1 MKSAFKELRVYLN
14 LHDGFSKPKLNFQEL
29 YKLFPQFTFTP
40 AMGFGRYTNFGE
52 AYGAKNFNMLVS
64 DGKEKCLLVY
74 KEYGDSDENLACLI
88 HMDID

>member
-1 MKSAFKELRVYLN
+1 MKSAFKELRVYLK

-64 DGKEKCLLVY
+64 DGVNECFMVY
-74 KEYGDSDENLACLI
+74 REYDDAIENLAYITDL
-88 HMDID
+88 